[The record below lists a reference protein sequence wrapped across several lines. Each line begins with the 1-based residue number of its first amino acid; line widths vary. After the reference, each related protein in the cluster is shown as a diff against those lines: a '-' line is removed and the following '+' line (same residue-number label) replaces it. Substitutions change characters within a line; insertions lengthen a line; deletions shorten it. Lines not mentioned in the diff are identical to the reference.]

1 MYPSSEH
8 LIIHVCCFKF
18 PCKFHVTNYRTPACM
33 ASVALGLLGV
43 ASHFLVTPATTMA
56 TTCSPS
62 IATLFLRLTSARS
75 NPSSLR
81 RRPTR
86 WHTRNQT

>member
-1 MYPSSEH
+1 MRPPSSEH
-8 LIIHVCCFKF
+8 FFMCFRF
-18 PCKFHVTNYRTPACM
+18 TSQTTVLACM

-43 ASHFLVTPATTMA
+43 ASHFHVTPATAMA
-56 TTCSPS
+56 TTRSPS
-62 IATLFLRLTSARS
+62 IAALFLRLKARS
-75 NPSSLR
+75 NSSLR